1 MPRREP
7 LLTIRLEGDAAQE
20 GRVSV
25 DALTQ
30 VLKKVQLCVKRLGL
44 VLTGQTGTPKPGRIK
59 GEVEAACNLDVVA
72 IEPGSFL
79 VGVDIP
85 VGQGPQQDLFGT
97 QEPLGQVAIDKMLEG
112 IELLG
117 QDSPR
122 LINEFDYGVLVA
134 LRDASQLLDR
144 GIDHVEFARRTN
156 GVPARRVRLTRRVRE
171 RVLENIT
178 GPIKSAVEVKGVLR
192 EVDLERHSCQIYPQ
206 PGLHVDCSF
215 QEQHETLIKEL
226 LDSLVVATG
235 QATLREADGRI
246 KRMYIQD
253 IQGYEDV
260 QGYEDIKGHGHAL
273 PLTDEG
279 PVAKPRTGR
288 ELLEALRAS
297 GLVGMWRD
305 RQDIGDSSEFARKL
319 RERAQK
325 RHREGQ

>member
-7 LLTIRLEGDAAQE
+7 LLTIRLEGGAVQE

-25 DALTQ
+25 DALTE

-44 VLTGQTGTPKPGRIK
+44 VLTGQTGTAKPGRIK

-97 QEPLGQVAIDKMLEG
+97 REPLGQVAIDKMLEG

-122 LINEFDYGVLVA
+122 LVNEFDYGVLVA
-134 LRDASQLLDR
+134 LRDASHLLDR
-144 GIDHVEFARRTN
+144 GIDHVEFTRRGN
-156 GVPARRVRLTRRVRE
+156 GAPRRRVNLNRRVRE

-192 EVDLERHSCQIYPQ
+192 EVDLEHRSCQIYPQ
-206 PGLHVDCSF
+206 SGLHIDCSF
-215 QEQHETLIKEL
+215 QEQHEPLIIEL
-226 LDSLVVATG
+226 LDSFVVATG
-235 QATLREADGRI
+235 EATLREADGRI
-246 KRMYIQD
+246 KSMQIQD
-253 IQGYEDV
+253 IEGREQ
-260 QGYEDIKGHGHAL
+260 APTL
-273 PLTDEG
+273 AAEG
-279 PVAKPRTGR
+279 PAVKPKTGR
-288 ELLEALRAS
+288 ELLQALRAS
-297 GLVGMWRD
+297 GLVGMWQD
-305 RQDIGDSSEFARKL
+305 RQDIGDSSEFARRL

-325 RHREGQ
+325 RNREEQ